1 MSVREVLSFRIGV
14 PEADL
19 DDLRQRLA
27 QTCWPDEVPGIAWDY
42 GLPLDYLREL
52 AATGAP
58 HTTGEDDTYQHA
70 LPGMRRPVVRRL
82 PASQVRI
89 RCE

>member
-1 MSVREVLSFRIGV
+1 MSVREVLSFRIEV

-27 QTCWPDEVPGIAWDY
+27 QTRWPDEVPGVAWDY

-52 AATGAP
+52 ADYWRTSY
-58 HTTGEDDTYQHA
+58 DW
-70 LPGMRRPVVRRL
+70 RRTPTNTHS
-82 PASQVRI
+82 PA
-89 RCE
+89 